1 MNDIGFYNK
10 YLLLNNSYLVKHI
23 VWNTVKKNKESKN
36 INKIIDKE
44 LEKSKIKSSTNLSK
58 PKVSKLLRSSLDLK
72 KFLNKET
79 NTELISECNKA
90 TNTEIV
96 NKFDKKTNTEV
107 IKSKVKFLNNENG
120 SLINRIKN
128 YKN

>member
-1 MNDIGFYNK
+1 MDDIGFYNK

-23 VWNTVKKNKESKN
+23 VWNAVKKNKKSKN

-44 LEKSKIKSSTNLSK
+44 LEKSKIKSSINLSK

-72 KFLNKET
+72 KVLNKET
-79 NTELISECNKA
+79 NTKLTSKCNKE

-96 NKFDKKTNTEV
+96 NKFDKETNTEV

>member
-1 MNDIGFYNK
+1 MDDIGFYNK

-23 VWNTVKKNKESKN
+23 VWNAVKKNKKSKN

-44 LEKSKIKSSTNLSK
+44 LEKSKIKSSINLSK

-72 KFLNKET
+72 KVLNKET
-79 NTELISECNKA
+79 NTELTSKCNKE

-96 NKFDKKTNTEV
+96 NKFDKETNTEV